1 MYIYIYLLLGARDDL
16 ASYAAELGETPA
28 SYADLPPRCF
38 FSRPSPETPAAYA
51 PLPPALLSSRPS
63 PETPAS
69 YADLQKD
76 HAPREQPKI
85 KLREAKFLRAN
96 LIRPRQLP
104 RLRPMATGFLRPYS
118 ASRPT
123 LQLEWGVA
131 SARTAALCYTALVA
145 ILRELHATGS
155 VSQLTDRLSYLSARL
170 HGRPIVRRL
179 SIKRERKATEKN

>member
-1 MYIYIYLLLGARDDL
+1 MGQHGI
-16 ASYAAELGETPA
+16 
-28 SYADLPPRCF
+28 
-38 FSRPSPETPAAYA
+38 SRWSRTGA
-51 PLPPALLSSRPS
+51 PLLSVVCCPLSLAFHMPHE
-63 PETPAS
+63 PTYFGIGIGMPNP
-69 YADLQKD
+69 QKN

-104 RLRPMATGFLRPYS
+104 RFRPMATGHLRPYS
-118 ASRPT
+118 ASRPA

-145 ILRELHATGS
+145 ILRELHAAGS

-179 SIKRERKATEKN
+179 SIKRERKATEMN

>member
-1 MYIYIYLLLGARDDL
+1 MWFGKSDLFSKAPPRRPDARDV
-16 ASYAAELGETPA
+16 
-28 SYADLPPRCF
+28 RQ
-38 FSRPSPETPAAYA
+38 
-51 PLPPALLSSRPS
+51 ALRS
-63 PETPAS
+63 
-69 YADLQKD
+69 LQKD

-104 RLRPMATGFLRPYS
+104 RLWPMATGFLRPYS

-155 VSQLTDRLSYLSARL
+155 VSQLTDRLSYLSAPPTNVWGLPPFSGFPDR
-170 HGRPIVRRL
+170 HRPL
-179 SIKRERKATEKN
+179 P

>member
-1 MYIYIYLLLGARDDL
+1 MVFLHIRLPYPQNFRRLRWA
-16 ASYAAELGETPA
+16 ETP
-28 SYADLPPRCF
+28 
-38 FSRPSPETPAAYA
+38 
-51 PLPPALLSSRPS
+51 
-63 PETPAS
+63 
-69 YADLQKD
+69 QKH

-104 RLRPMATGFLRPYS
+104 RLWPMATGFLRPYS

-179 SIKRERKATEKN
+179 SIKRERKATEVN